1 MDKCRK
7 YLTKIILVQRQNNF
21 SSVCKT
27 DHIFRSIDGESTNH
41 NAHHAVA
48 PERRNGMTVLPAGAD
63 FVQKLAH

>member
-1 MDKCRK
+1 MDKYRK
-7 YLTKIILVQRQNNF
+7 YLTKITFVQCQNNF
-21 SSVCKT
+21 RSVCKT
-27 DHIFRSIDGESTNH
+27 EQVFRSIDREATNR